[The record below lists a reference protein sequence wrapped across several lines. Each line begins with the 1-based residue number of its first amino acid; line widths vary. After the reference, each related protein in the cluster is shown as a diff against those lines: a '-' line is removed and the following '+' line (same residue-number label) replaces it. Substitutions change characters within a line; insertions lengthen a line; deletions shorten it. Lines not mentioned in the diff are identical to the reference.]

1 METGLVRQRVTHTIE
16 QVKRRALERRVRT
29 DAAHQEFAT
38 LLDQVIVPLCRQVAG
53 ALKAAGYPFTLM
65 TPSGAVRLT
74 SERSGD
80 DYIEITLDVEG
91 EADPDADADEGP
103 WVMGRTRRSR
113 GRRVLETNRPVRRCL
128 VRDITEEDVLTFFTK
143 ELEPFVER

>member
-1 METGLVRQRVTHTIE
+1 METGVVRQRVTHTIE
-16 QVKRRALERRVRT
+16 RAKRRAQERRLRT
-29 DAAHQEFAT
+29 DTAHQEFAT

-53 ALKAAGYPFTLM
+53 ALKAAGYPFAVI

-80 DYIEITLDVEG
+80 DYIEITLDAEG
-91 EADPDADADEGP
+91 EADADVDEGP
-103 WVMGRTRRSR
+103 WVVGHTRRTR
-113 GRRVLETNRPVRRCL
+113 GRHVLETNRPLRRCL
-128 VRDITEEDVLTFFTK
+128 VRDITEEDVLTFLMK

>member
-1 METGLVRQRVTHTIE
+1 VETGVVRKRVTDTIDRA
-16 QVKRRALERRVRT
+16 KRRAQERRART

-38 LLDQVIVPLCRQVAG
+38 LLDRVIVPLCRQVAG
-53 ALKAAGYPFTLM
+53 ALKAEGYHFTLM

-80 DYIEITLDVEG
+80 DYIEITLDADGEVE
-91 EADPDADADEGP
+91 ADEGP
-103 WVMGRTRRSR
+103 WVMGHTRRTR
-113 GRRVLETNRPVRRCL
+113 GRRVLDSNRPLRRCL
-128 VRDITEEDVLTFFTK
+128 VRDITEEDVLTFLTK